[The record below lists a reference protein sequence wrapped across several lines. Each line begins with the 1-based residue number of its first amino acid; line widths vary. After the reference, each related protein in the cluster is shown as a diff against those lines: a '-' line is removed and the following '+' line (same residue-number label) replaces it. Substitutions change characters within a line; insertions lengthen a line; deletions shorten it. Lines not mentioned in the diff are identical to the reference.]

1 MQLRVWQVA
10 IVLALSLTAAG
21 AAPLP
26 AELSVAVEGA
36 AVVVSGLAPGG
47 QVALLGAQR
56 TDFAYHSRTE
66 TRRSLE
72 TDADQDGVV
81 RREFEQAVPWKSVW
95 LAVALGTGA
104 WAAAVPAG
112 FPQAEFPL
120 AASQVTAEPGG
131 ASERLHLAERRVEVL
146 HLRPGV
152 GAWAGSAVEGG
163 RGDADGESDG
173 ELEVDLAGLA
183 ALAEPGPPAPG
194 SLAPGDVVVVVNPEW
209 LSFGVLSVGTAAEG
223 GP

>member
-1 MQLRVWQVA
+1 M
-10 IVLALSLTAAG
+10 VLALVNG
-21 AAPLP
+21 AAVAAR
-26 AELSVAVEGA
+26 AELSVAMEGA

-56 TDFAYHSRTE
+56 TDLAYHGRTE
-66 TRRSLE
+66 ARRSLE
-72 TDADQDGVV
+72 RDADQDGVV
-81 RREFEQAVPWKSVW
+81 RLELEKAVPWKSLW
-95 LAVALGTGA
+95 LAVALATGE
-104 WAAAVPAG
+104 WAAAVPEG
-112 FPQAEFPL
+112 FPRTQFPV
-120 AASQVTAEPGG
+120 AAAQVTAEPGG
-131 ASERLHLAERRVEVL
+131 TSERLHLADRRVEVL

-163 RGDADGESDG
+163 RGDADEQSDG

-194 SLAPGDVVVVVNPEW
+194 RLAPGDVLVVVNPEW
-209 LSFGVLSVGTAAEG
+209 LSFGVLSVGTRAEG